1 MTTVDAG
8 SRLDIQGLSR
18 SFGETKALRSA
29 TLRVAPG
36 EIHSLAGENGSGKST
51 LIKILSGVLRPDGGT
66 LTWEGDV
73 KQHLSSPASVQ
84 AMGIS
89 TVFQETLFAPEMT
102 VRDNI
107 FLGTDRL
114 FRYGRRKSA
123 ELDAARQAMSD
134 LGLDGLDP
142 DRPMWML
149 SLAERQ
155 LVTITRAIVRPWRLL
170 ILDESTSA
178 LDAKQRD
185 RLFGYLRLARSQ
197 GKSVLFTSHR
207 MDEVLGLADRI
218 TVLRQGTTVTTMAV
232 GEASRQ
238 GILGH
243 MSGRD
248 DTAGI
253 VSAEPP
259 PRLAAGRAAAG
270 QPAAVNSQTAG
281 TPAPRT
287 PVLKT
292 QELTLRP
299 SSRPISLEVRAGEI
313 LGLAGLE
320 GQGQVEFVECLSGL
334 RKPVSGELAAQGAD
348 GRFHPVRHYSGA
360 NRLGIRYVPRDRRHE
375 GLFGPLSV
383 FDNFAITL
391 WSDFNR
397 FGVLRRQQA
406 RKRFGAFAESS
417 RLVSASPARAISTL
431 SGGNQ
436 QKILLGRWIAMRP
449 RVLVVNDPLRGVDA
463 NTKEELYGLFRRLAA
478 DGVAIIYLSTEITEL
493 LTLTGQIAVFH
504 EGSVVAMLASETSSD
519 TDVVAAMFGDEHPA
533 NPGQQGPRQ
542 PGTKRAGPSE
552 AGPSEAGPSEAG
564 PSEAGTDG

>member
-1 MTTVDAG
+1 MTTVDVA
-8 SRLDIQGLSR
+8 SRLDIEDLSR

-51 LIKILSGVLRPDGGT
+51 LIKILSGVLRPDSGT

-73 KQHLSSPASVQ
+73 KRHLTSPSGAQ

-107 FLGTDRL
+107 FLGTDGL
-114 FRYGRRKSA
+114 FRYGRRKGA
-123 ELDAARQAMSD
+123 ELDTARQALSG
-134 LGLDGLDP
+134 LGLDGLDV

-155 LVTITRAIVRPWRLL
+155 LVTIARAIVRPWRLL
-170 ILDESTSA
+170 VLDESTSA
-178 LDAKQRD
+178 LDAQQRD
-185 RLFGYLRLARSQ
+185 RLFDYLRQARSE

-218 TVLRQGTTVTTMAV
+218 TVLRQGTTVTTLAV
-232 GEASRQ
+232 GEASRR

-243 MSGRD
+243 MSGRA

-253 VSAEPP
+253 VSA
-259 PRLAAGRAAAG
+259 A
-270 QPAAVNSQTAG
+270 
-281 TPAPRT
+281 PAPRREEGRPRDAAGT
-287 PVLKT
+287 LVLHT
-292 QELTLRP
+292 EELTLRP
-299 SSRPISLEVRAGEI
+299 SSQPISLEVRAGEI

-334 RKPVSGELAAQGAD
+334 RKPVSGQLAAFGAN
-348 GRFHPVRHYSGA
+348 GTAHPVRSYGGA

-383 FDNFAITL
+383 FDNFAVTL
-391 WSDFNR
+391 WGDFNR
-397 FGVLRRQQA
+397 FGLLRRQQVK
-406 RKRFGAFAESS
+406 KRFADFAESS
-417 RLVSASPARAISTL
+417 RLVSASPGRAISTL

-493 LTLTGQIAVFH
+493 LTLTDQVAVFH
-504 EGSVVAMLASETSSD
+504 EGSVVAMLPSQTSSD
-519 TDVVAAMFGDEHPA
+519 TDVVAAMFGDEHHA
-533 NPGQQGPRQ
+533 NPQR
-542 PGTKRAGPSE
+542 PGTHQAG
-552 AGPSEAGPSEAG
+552 AGG
-564 PSEAGTDG
+564 

>member
-1 MTTVDAG
+1 MTTADVA
-8 SRLDIQGLSR
+8 SRLDIADLSR

-51 LIKILSGVLRPDGGT
+51 LIKILSGVLRPDSGT

-73 KQHLSSPASVQ
+73 KRHLTSPSGAQ

-107 FLGTDRL
+107 FLGTDGL
-114 FRYGRRKSA
+114 FRYGRRKGA
-123 ELDAARQAMSD
+123 ELDTARQALSA
-134 LGLDGLDP
+134 LGLDGLDV

-155 LVTITRAIVRPWRLL
+155 LVTIARAIVRPWRLL
-170 ILDESTSA
+170 VLDESTSA
-178 LDAKQRD
+178 LDAQQRD
-185 RLFGYLRLARSQ
+185 RLFGYLRQARSE

-218 TVLRQGTTVTTMAV
+218 TVLRQGTTVTTLAV
-232 GEASRQ
+232 GEASRR

-243 MSGRD
+243 MSGRAD
-248 DTAGI
+248 IADI
-253 VSAEPP
+253 VSA
-259 PRLAAGRAAAG
+259 A
-270 QPAAVNSQTAG
+270 
-281 TPAPRT
+281 PAPRREAGLPQDAARV
-287 PVLKT
+287 PVLRT
-292 QELTLRP
+292 EELTLRP
-299 SSRPISLEVRAGEI
+299 SSRPISVEVRAGEI

-320 GQGQVEFVECLSGL
+320 GQGQVEFVECLTGL
-334 RKPVSGELAAQGAD
+334 RKPVSGQLAALGAN
-348 GRFHPVRHYSGA
+348 GAAHPVRSYGAA

-375 GLFGPLSV
+375 GLFAPLSV
-383 FDNFAITL
+383 FDNFAVTL
-391 WSDFNR
+391 WSEFNW

-406 RKRFGAFAESS
+406 RKRFADFAESS

-436 QKILLGRWIAMRP
+436 QKILLGRWVAMRP

-478 DGVAIIYLSTEITEL
+478 DGVAIIYLSTEIVEL
-493 LTLTGQIAVFH
+493 LTLTDQIAVFH
-504 EGSVVAMLASETSSD
+504 EGSVVAMLPSQTSSD
-519 TDVVAAMFGDEHPA
+519 TDVVAAMFGDEHH
-533 NPGQQGPRQ
+533 G
-542 PGTKRAGPSE
+542 GTSQAG
-552 AGPSEAGPSEAG
+552 A
-564 PSEAGTDG
+564 DG

>member
-1 MTTVDAG
+1 M
-8 SRLDIQGLSR
+8 
-18 SFGETKALRSA
+18 
-29 TLRVAPG
+29 
-36 EIHSLAGENGSGKST
+36 
-51 LIKILSGVLRPDGGT
+51 LRPDSGT

-73 KQHLSSPASVQ
+73 KRHLSSPAGAQ

-89 TVFQETLFAPEMT
+89 TVFQETLFAPEMS

-107 FLGTDRL
+107 FLGTDGL
-114 FRYGRRKSA
+114 FRYGRRKAA
-123 ELDAARQAMSD
+123 ELEAAGQALRD
-134 LGLDGLDP
+134 LGLDGLDQ

-155 LVTITRAIVRPWRLL
+155 LVTIARAIIRPWRLL
-170 ILDESTSA
+170 VLDESTSA
-178 LDAKQRD
+178 LDAHQRM
-185 RLFGYLRLARSQ
+185 RLFGYLRDARSQ

-218 TVLRQGTTVTTMAV
+218 TVLRQGTTVATMAV
-232 GEASRQ
+232 SEASRR

-243 MSGRD
+243 MSGRP
-248 DTAGI
+248 DTADI

-259 PRLAAGRAAAG
+259 PRLEADRAAAG
-270 QPAAVNSQTAG
+270 QLAATASAQAVG
-281 TPAPRT
+281 T
-287 PVLKT
+287 PVLRT

-299 SSRPISLEVRAGEI
+299 ASRPISLEVRAGEI

-334 RKPVSGELAAQGAD
+334 RKPVSGETAALDASGAA
-348 GRFHPVRHYSGA
+348 RPVRNYGGA

-383 FDNFAITL
+383 FDNFAVTL

-406 RKRFGAFAESS
+406 RKRFTEFSESS

-436 QKILLGRWIAMRP
+436 QKVLLGRWIAMRP

-493 LTLTGQIAVFH
+493 LTLTDQIAVFH
-504 EGSVVAMLASETSSD
+504 EGSVVAMLPSQTSSD
-519 TDVVAAMFGDEHPA
+519 NDVVSAMFGDEHPGA
-533 NPGQQGPRQ
+533 IHG
-542 PGTKRAGPSE
+542 AGPDK
-552 AGPSEAGPSEAG
+552 AGPNKAGPN
-564 PSEAGTDG
+564 EAGTVG

>member
-1 MTTVDAG
+1 MTTVDMA
-8 SRLDIQGLSR
+8 SRLDIEDLSR

-51 LIKILSGVLRPDGGT
+51 LIKILSGVLRPDSGT

-73 KQHLSSPASVQ
+73 KRHLSSPSGAQ

-114 FRYGRRKSA
+114 FRYGRRKGA
-123 ELDAARQAMSD
+123 ELEVARQALSD
-134 LGLDGLDP
+134 LGLDGLDV
-142 DRPMWML
+142 DGPMWTL

-170 ILDESTSA
+170 VLDESTSA
-178 LDAKQRD
+178 LDAQQRD
-185 RLFGYLRLARSQ
+185 RLFGYLRQARSE

-218 TVLRQGTTVTTMAV
+218 TVLRQGTTVATLAV
-232 GEASRQ
+232 GEASRR

-243 MSGRD
+243 MSGRA
-248 DTAGI
+248 DTADI
-253 VSAEPP
+253 VSA
-259 PRLAAGRAAAG
+259 A
-270 QPAAVNSQTAG
+270 
-281 TPAPRT
+281 PAPRREAGLPQDAARV
-287 PVLKT
+287 PVLRT
-292 QELTLRP
+292 EALTLRP
-299 SSRPISLEVRAGEI
+299 SSQPISVEVCAGEI

-320 GQGQVEFVECLSGL
+320 GQGQVEFVECLTGL
-334 RKPVSGELAAQGAD
+334 RKPVSGQSAALGA
-348 GRFHPVRHYSGA
+348 GGAAHSVRSYGAA

-383 FDNFAITL
+383 FDNFAVTL
-391 WSDFNR
+391 WSEFNW
-397 FGVLRRQQA
+397 FGVLLRQQA
-406 RKRFGAFAESS
+406 KKRFADFSESS

-478 DGVAIIYLSTEITEL
+478 DGVAIIYLSTEIVEL
-493 LTLTGQIAVFH
+493 LTLTDQVAVFH
-504 EGSVVAMLASETSSD
+504 EGSVVAMLPSQTSSD
-519 TDVVAAMFGDEHPA
+519 TDVVAAMFGDEHH
-533 NPGQQGPRQ
+533 G
-542 PGTKRAGPSE
+542 GTSQVGA
-552 AGPSEAGPSEAG
+552 
-564 PSEAGTDG
+564 DG

>member
-1 MTTVDAG
+1 MTTADVA
-8 SRLDIQGLSR
+8 SRLDIQDLSR

-51 LIKILSGVLRPDGGT
+51 LIKILSGVLRPDSGT

-73 KQHLSSPASVQ
+73 KRHLASPSDAQ

-114 FRYGRRKSA
+114 FRYGRRKGA
-123 ELDAARQAMSD
+123 ELDTARQAMSD
-134 LGLDGLDP
+134 LGLDGLDL

-149 SLAERQ
+149 SLADRQ
-155 LVTITRAIVRPWRLL
+155 LVTIARAIVRSWRLL

-178 LDAKQRD
+178 LDAQQRD
-185 RLFGYLRLARSQ
+185 RLFDYLRRARSQ

-218 TVLRQGTTVTTMAV
+218 TVLRQGTTVATMAV
-232 GEASRQ
+232 GEASRR

-243 MSGRD
+243 MSGRAEGAD
-248 DTAGI
+248 MTSADTADI
-253 VSAEPP
+253 VSAAPP
-259 PRLAAGRAAAG
+259 PGLEADRQAAG
-270 QPAAVNSQTAG
+270 QPATAR
-281 TPAPRT
+281 TPVPRT
-287 PVLKT
+287 PVLRT
-292 QELTLRP
+292 QRLTLRP
-299 SSRPISLEVRAGEI
+299 SSRPISLEVCAGEI

-334 RKPVSGELAAQGAD
+334 RKPVSGELAALGAT
-348 GRFHPVRHYSGA
+348 GAAHPVRHYSGA

-383 FDNFAITL
+383 FDNFAVTL

-397 FGVLRRQQA
+397 FGLLRRQPA
-406 RKRFGAFAESS
+406 RKRFADFAESS

-436 QKILLGRWIAMRP
+436 QKVLLGRWIAMRP

-493 LTLTGQIAVFH
+493 LTLTDQIAVFH
-504 EGSVVAMLASETSSD
+504 EGSVVAMLPSETSSD
-519 TDVVAAMFGDEHPA
+519 TDVVAAMFGDEHP
-533 NPGQQGPRQ
+533 G
-542 PGTKRAGPSE
+542 GTQRVGA
-552 AGPSEAGPSEAG
+552 
-564 PSEAGTDG
+564 DG

>member
-1 MTTVDAG
+1 MTTVDVA
-8 SRLDIQGLSR
+8 SRLDIQDLSR

-51 LIKILSGVLRPDGGT
+51 LIKILSGVLRPDSGT

-73 KQHLSSPASVQ
+73 KRHLASPSGAQ

-114 FRYGRRKSA
+114 FRYGRRKGA
-123 ELDAARQAMSD
+123 ELDTARQAMTG
-134 LGLDGLDP
+134 LGLDGLDL

-155 LVTITRAIVRPWRLL
+155 LVTVARAIVRPWRLL

-178 LDAKQRD
+178 LDAQQRD
-185 RLFGYLRLARSQ
+185 RLFDYLRQARSE

-218 TVLRQGTTVTTMAV
+218 TVLRQGTTVATMAV
-232 GEASRQ
+232 SEASRR

-243 MSGRD
+243 MSGRAEGASTASA
-248 DTAGI
+248 DTADI
-253 VSAEPP
+253 VSAAPS
-259 PRLAAGRAAAG
+259 PRLKADRLEADRQAAG
-270 QPAAVNSQTAG
+270 QPAG
-281 TPAPRT
+281 TVHAPVART
-287 PVLKT
+287 PVLRTPVLRT
-292 QELTLRP
+292 QQLTLRL
-299 SSRPISLEVRAGEI
+299 SSRPISLEVCAGEI

-334 RKPVSGELAAQGAD
+334 RKPVSGELAALGAD
-348 GRFHPVRHYSGA
+348 GAAHPVRHYSGA

-383 FDNFAITL
+383 FDNFAVTL
-391 WSDFNR
+391 WSDLNR

-406 RKRFGAFAESS
+406 RKRFADFAQSS

-493 LTLTGQIAVFH
+493 LTLTDQVAVFH
-504 EGSVVAMLASETSSD
+504 EGSVVAMLPSETSSD

-533 NPGQQGPRQ
+533 SPRQ
-542 PGTKRAGPSE
+542 PGPQQAG
-552 AGPSEAGPSEAG
+552 A
-564 PSEAGTDG
+564 DG

>member
-1 MTTVDAG
+1 MMSTADVA
-8 SRLDIQGLSR
+8 SRLDIENLSR

-73 KQHLSSPASVQ
+73 KQHFSSPSSTQ

-107 FLGTDRL
+107 FLGTDKL
-114 FRYGRRKSA
+114 FRYGRRKGA
-123 ELDAARQAMSD
+123 ELEVAGQALGD
-134 LGLDGLDP
+134 LGLDGLGL

-155 LVTITRAIVRPWRLL
+155 LVTIARAIVRPWRLL

-178 LDAKQRD
+178 LDAQQRD
-185 RLFGYLRLARSQ
+185 RLFDYLRQARSD

-218 TVLRQGTTVTTMAV
+218 TVLRQGTTVTTLAV
-232 GEASRQ
+232 AEASRQ

-243 MSGRD
+243 MSGRA
-248 DTAGI
+248 DTVEI
-253 VSAEPP
+253 ISAAPA
-259 PRLAAGRAAAG
+259 PRIAADRQAAG
-270 QPAAVNSQTAG
+270 QAAGVAG
-281 TPAPRT
+281 TP
-287 PVLKT
+287 VLRAE
-292 QELTLRP
+292 ELTLRA
-299 SSRPISLEVRAGEI
+299 SSRPISVQVCAGEI

-320 GQGQVEFVECLSGL
+320 GQGQVEFVECLTGL
-334 RKPVSGELAAQGAD
+334 RKPVSGQAAAIGA
-348 GRFHPVRHYSGA
+348 GGAAHPVRSYRTA
-360 NRLGIRYVPRDRRHE
+360 NRVGIRYVPRDRRHE

-383 FDNFAITL
+383 FDNFAVTL
-391 WSDFNR
+391 WSEFNW
-397 FGVLRRQQA
+397 FGLLRRQQVK
-406 RKRFGAFAESS
+406 KRFAEFSESS

-493 LTLTGQIAVFH
+493 LTLTDQIAVFH
-504 EGSVVAMLASETSSD
+504 EGSVVAMLPSETSSD
-519 TDVVAAMFGDEHPA
+519 TDVVAAMFGDEHRA
-533 NPGQQGPRQ
+533 NPRQPGPRQ
-542 PGTKRAGPSE
+542 PGPRQAG
-552 AGPSEAGPSEAG
+552 A
-564 PSEAGTDG
+564 DG

>member
-1 MTTVDAG
+1 MTTIDVA
-8 SRLDIQGLSR
+8 SRLDIENLSR

-51 LIKILSGVLRPDGGT
+51 LIKILSGVLRPDAGT

-73 KQHLSSPASVQ
+73 KQHLSSPAGAQ

-114 FRYGRRKSA
+114 FRYGRRKGA
-123 ELDAARQAMSD
+123 ELDTARQALSG

-155 LVTITRAIVRPWRLL
+155 LVTIARAIIRPWRLL
-170 ILDESTSA
+170 VLDESTSA
-178 LDAKQRD
+178 LDAQQRD
-185 RLFGYLRLARSQ
+185 RLFDYLRDARSQ

-243 MSGRD
+243 MSGRA
-248 DTAGI
+248 DTADI
-253 VSAEPP
+253 VSAGPAPSLENE
-259 PRLAAGRAAAG
+259 RLEAGRQAVG
-270 QPAAVNSQTAG
+270 QTAVAAG
-281 TPAPRT
+281 TPVLRT
-287 PVLKT
+287 
-292 QELTLRP
+292 EGLTLRP
-299 SSRPISLEVRAGEI
+299 SSQPITLEVRAGEI

-320 GQGQVEFVECLSGL
+320 GQGQVEFVECLTGL
-334 RKPVSGELAAQGAD
+334 RRPVSGDTAAQGD
-348 GRFHPVRHYSGA
+348 NGQFQPVRHYGGA

-383 FDNFAITL
+383 FDNFAVSL
-391 WSDFNR
+391 WSELNR

-406 RKRFGAFAESS
+406 RKRFADFAESS

-436 QKILLGRWIAMRP
+436 QKVLLGRWIAMRP

-493 LTLTGQIAVFH
+493 LTLTDQIAVFH
-504 EGSVVAMLASETSSD
+504 EGSVVTMLPSETSSD
-519 TDVVAAMFGDEHPA
+519 TDVVAAMFGDEHH
-533 NPGQQGPRQ
+533 GGTQQ
-542 PGTKRAGPSE
+542 AG
-552 AGPSEAGPSEAG
+552 A
-564 PSEAGTDG
+564 DG

>member
-1 MTTVDAG
+1 MSTVDVA
-8 SRLDIQGLSR
+8 SRLDIENLSR

-73 KQHLSSPASVQ
+73 KPHFSSPSSTQ

-107 FLGTDRL
+107 FLGTDKL
-114 FRYGRRKSA
+114 FRYGRRKGA
-123 ELDAARQAMSD
+123 ELDVAGQALGD
-134 LGLDGLDP
+134 LGLAGLDV

-155 LVTITRAIVRPWRLL
+155 LVTIARAIVRPWRLL

-178 LDAKQRD
+178 LDSQQRMS
-185 RLFGYLRLARSQ
+185 LFDYLRQARSE

-218 TVLRQGTTVTTMAV
+218 TVLRQGTTVTTLAV
-232 GEASRQ
+232 AEATRQ

-243 MSGRD
+243 MSGRA
-248 DTAGI
+248 DTVEI
-253 VSAEPP
+253 ISAAPA
-259 PRLAAGRAAAG
+259 PRIEADRRAAG
-270 QPAAVNSQTAG
+270 QRAGVAG
-281 TPAPRT
+281 TP
-287 PVLKT
+287 VLRAE
-292 QELTLRP
+292 ELTLRA
-299 SSRPISLEVRAGEI
+299 SSRPISVEVRAGEI

-320 GQGQVEFVECLSGL
+320 GQGQVEFVECLTGL
-334 RKPVSGELAAQGAD
+334 RKPASGQAAALGA
-348 GRFHPVRHYSGA
+348 GGAAHPVRNYGAA

-383 FDNFAITL
+383 FDNFAVTL
-391 WSDFNR
+391 WSEFNW

-406 RKRFGAFAESS
+406 KKRFADFSESS

-493 LTLTGQIAVFH
+493 LTLTDQIAVFH
-504 EGSVVAMLASETSSD
+504 EGSVVAMLPSETSSD
-519 TDVVAAMFGDEHPA
+519 TDVVAAMFGDEHRA
-533 NPGQQGPRQ
+533 DPGQAGPRQ
-542 PGTKRAGPSE
+542 GGA
-552 AGPSEAGPSEAG
+552 
-564 PSEAGTDG
+564 DG

>member
-1 MTTVDAG
+1 MTTVDMA
-8 SRLDIQGLSR
+8 SRLDIQDLSR

-51 LIKILSGVLRPDGGT
+51 LIKILSGVLRPDSGS

-73 KQHLSSPASVQ
+73 KRHLASPRSAQ

-114 FRYGRRKSA
+114 FRYGRRKGA

-170 ILDESTSA
+170 VLDESTSA
-178 LDAKQRD
+178 LDAQQRD
-185 RLFGYLRLARSQ
+185 RLFDYLRLARSQ

-232 GEASRQ
+232 GEASRR

-243 MSGRD
+243 MSGRAEGASAASA

-253 VSAEPP
+253 GSAAPP
-259 PRLAAGRAAAG
+259 PRRKADRPEADRPEADRQTAG
-270 QPAAVNSQTAG
+270 QPAA
-281 TPAPRT
+281 PARAPVART
-287 PVLKT
+287 PVLRT
-292 QELTLRP
+292 EELTLRS
-299 SSRPISLEVRAGEI
+299 SSRPISLAVGAGEI

-334 RKPVSGELAAQGAD
+334 RKPASGGLAARGD
-348 GRFHPVRHYSGA
+348 GGQFRPVRHYGGA

-383 FDNFAITL
+383 FDNFAVTL

-397 FGVLRRQQA
+397 LGLLKRQQA
-406 RKRFGAFAESS
+406 RKRFTEFAASS
-417 RLVSASPARAISTL
+417 RLVSASPGRPISTL

-436 QKILLGRWIAMRP
+436 QKVLLGRWIAMRP

-463 NTKEELYGLFRRLAA
+463 NTKEELYRLFRGLAA
-478 DGVAIIYLSTEITEL
+478 DGVAIVYLSTEITEL
-493 LTLTGQIAVFH
+493 LTLTDQIAVFH
-504 EGSVVAMLASETSSD
+504 EGSVVAMLPSETSSD

-533 NPGQQGPRQ
+533 NPQQ
-542 PGTKRAGPSE
+542 PGTKQAG
-552 AGPSEAGPSEAG
+552 A
-564 PSEAGTDG
+564 DG

>member
-1 MTTVDAG
+1 MTSVDVA
-8 SRLDIQGLSR
+8 SRLDIADLSR

-73 KQHLSSPASVQ
+73 KQHLSSPAGAQ

-114 FRYGRRKSA
+114 FRYGRRKGA
-123 ELDAARQAMSD
+123 ELDTARQAMSD
-134 LGLDGLDP
+134 LGLDGLDL

-155 LVTITRAIVRPWRLL
+155 LVTIARAIIRPWRLL

-178 LDAKQRD
+178 LDAQQRD
-185 RLFGYLRLARSQ
+185 RLFDYLRSARSR

-218 TVLRQGTTVTTMAV
+218 TVLRQGTTVATMAV
-232 GEASRQ
+232 GEASRR

-243 MSGRD
+243 MSGRAEGASMASA
-248 DTAGI
+248 DTADI
-253 VSAEPP
+253 VSAAPP
-259 PRLAAGRAAAG
+259 PRLKADRLEAGRETAG
-270 QPAAVNSQTAG
+270 QPTAAA
-281 TPAPRT
+281 RT
-287 PVLKT
+287 PVLRT
-292 QELTLRP
+292 RELTLRP
-299 SSRPISLEVRAGEI
+299 SSRPISLEVCAGEI

-334 RKPVSGELAAQGAD
+334 RKPVSGELTARGGNGQ
-348 GRFHPVRHYSGA
+348 FQPVRHYGGA

-383 FDNFAITL
+383 FDNFAVTL

-406 RKRFGAFAESS
+406 RERFADFAESS

-493 LTLTGQIAVFH
+493 LTLTDQIAVFH
-504 EGSVVAMLASETSSD
+504 EGSVVAMLPSETSSD

-533 NPGQQGPRQ
+533 SPQQ
-542 PGTKRAGPSE
+542 PGTRRAGPN
-552 AGPSEAGPSEAG
+552 
-564 PSEAGTDG
+564 EAGTDG

>member
-1 MTTVDAG
+1 MTAADVA
-8 SRLDIQGLSR
+8 SRLDIQDLSR
-18 SFGETKALRSA
+18 SFGETRALRSA

-51 LIKILSGVLRPDGGT
+51 LIKILSGVLRPDSGT

-73 KQHLSSPASVQ
+73 KRHLASPSGAQ

-114 FRYGRRKSA
+114 FRYGRRKGA
-123 ELDAARQAMSD
+123 ELDTARQAMTG
-134 LGLDGLDP
+134 LGLDGLDL

-155 LVTITRAIVRPWRLL
+155 LVTVARAIVRPWRLL

-178 LDAKQRD
+178 LDAQQRD
-185 RLFGYLRLARSQ
+185 RLFDYLRQARSE

-218 TVLRQGTTVTTMAV
+218 TVLRQGTTVATMAV
-232 GEASRQ
+232 SEASRR

-243 MSGRD
+243 MSGRAEVASMASA
-248 DTAGI
+248 DTADI
-253 VSAEPP
+253 VSAAPS
-259 PRLAAGRAAAG
+259 PRLKADRLEADRQAAG
-270 QPAAVNSQTAG
+270 QPAGTVHAPVAR
-281 TPAPRT
+281 TPALRT
-287 PVLKT
+287 PVLQT
-292 QELTLRP
+292 QQLTLRL
-299 SSRPISLEVRAGEI
+299 SSRPISLEVCAGEI

-334 RKPVSGELAAQGAD
+334 RKPVSGELAALGAD
-348 GRFHPVRHYSGA
+348 GGAHPVRHYSGA

-383 FDNFAITL
+383 FDNFAVTL
-391 WSDFNR
+391 WSDLNR

-406 RKRFGAFAESS
+406 RKRFADFAQSS

-493 LTLTGQIAVFH
+493 LTLTDQVAVFH
-504 EGSVVAMLASETSSD
+504 EGSVVAMLPSETSSD

-533 NPGQQGPRQ
+533 SPQQ
-542 PGTKRAGPSE
+542 PGPQQAG
-552 AGPSEAGPSEAG
+552 A
-564 PSEAGTDG
+564 DG